1 MKFVDDDDDDDL
13 LINNDRVSNIKIVSK
28 CEAVRYFDDNS
39 IIMTVMIVPKAGMV
53 QSISG
58 WMRGVQV
65 KL

>member
-1 MKFVDDDDDDDL
+1 
-13 LINNDRVSNIKIVSK
+13 
-28 CEAVRYFDDNS
+28 
-39 IIMTVMIVPKAGMV
+39 MTVMIVPKAGMV